1 MFLCRVPLS
10 PFTLAPDVCVWLW
23 LSPDW
28 FLARRCPCV
37 PPLLLCLQVIPTYY
51 ATFTL
56 SCIIGAAVVYREFE
70 GLAFRQLFLFFLG
83 LCLAGIGVY
92 TVSNKRDEEKGV
104 QMREGED
111 VEERG
116 EHASDGGHLPGE
128 TSSRRKRRGEEGV
141 RLVEMDELQL
151 SSISSQEDNEQAG
164 NPGAGAGAGDV
175 GLDDADAAAGPC
187 GDAQAAGSALLQVT
201 PVGSSSDVKGS
212 GENGYS
218 KIRTKE
224 EEEEDARRGEEARRY
239 FSVGRSDTLSRS
251 SFVAL
256 PQTDR
261 LFSPSFS

>member
-1 MFLCRVPLS
+1 MPVS
-10 PFTLAPDVCVWLW
+10 PYTLTPDICVGPSPKWL
-23 LSPDW
+23 
-28 FLARRCPCV
+28 LARHCPYV

-104 QMREGED
+104 QMREGQD
-111 VEERG
+111 GEERG
-116 EHASDGGHLPGE
+116 EHASDGGRLPGE
-128 TSSRRKRRGEEGV
+128 TCSRRKVRGEEGV

-151 SSISSQEDNEQAG
+151 SSISSQEADGQAG
-164 NPGAGAGAGDV
+164 NPEAGAGPGGV
-175 GLDDADAAAGPC
+175 GLDDTDPAAGMC
-187 GDAQAAGSALLQVT
+187 GDAQAGSSLPPAAKLN
-201 PVGSSSDVKGS
+201 PGSSSDVNGS

-224 EEEEDARRGEEARRY
+224 EEDGERRPDQVVFFRMSL
-239 FSVGRSDTLSRS
+239 FRS
-251 SFVAL
+251 S
-256 PQTDR
+256 
-261 LFSPSFS
+261 